1 MPEFMSIPNMFL
13 AVGVFATIFYILKIC
28 LFIFT
33 GGDAEVHTD
42 FVSLTDTD
50 VSFDF
55 ISIQS
60 ILAFLMGFG
69 WVGLACF
76 VQFKLS
82 TLISFIAAFVL
93 GLIFMFLSAYLM
105 FLVLGL
111 IFMFLSAYLMFLIKK
126 LDKRVKIN
134 LEDFV
139 GTVGRAYTAFKPQG
153 EGQIEITINEQLS
166 VIEAFNMTDEE
177 IHAFM
182 PVKIEKV
189 ENNKIF
195 IVRV

>member
-1 MPEFMSIPNMFL
+1 MPEFLNITNMFL
-13 AVGVFATIFYILKIC
+13 AIGVFATVFYIIKIC
-28 LFIFT
+28 LFLFT
-33 GGDAEVHTD
+33 GGDVEVHSD
-42 FVSLTDTD
+42 FTTLCDTD
-50 VSFDF
+50 VAFDF

-76 VQFKLS
+76 AQFKLGAI
-82 TLISFIAAFVL
+82 ISFITAFV
-93 GLIFMFLSAYLM
+93 F
-105 FLVLGL
+105 GL

-126 LDKRVKIN
+126 LDKKAKIN

-139 GTVGRAYTAFKPQG
+139 GTVGRAYTAFKPQSG
-153 EGQIEITINEQLS
+153 GQIEITINDQLS
-166 VIEAFNMTDEE
+166 VVNAFNMTDEE

-189 ENNKIF
+189 EDNKIY

>member
-1 MPEFMSIPNMFL
+1 MSL
-13 AVGVFATIFYILKIC
+13 
-28 LFIFT
+28 
-33 GGDAEVHTD
+33 
-42 FVSLTDTD
+42 SDTD

-82 TLISFIAAFVL
+82 TLISFIAAF
-93 GLIFMFLSAYLM
+93 
-105 FLVLGL
+105 VLGL

>member
-1 MPEFMSIPNMFL
+1 MPEFMSIENMFL
-13 AVGVFATIFYILKIC
+13 AVAVFATIFYIIKIC

-33 GGDAEVHTD
+33 GGDAEVHAD
-42 FVSLTDTD
+42 FTSLSDTD
-50 VSFDF
+50 VAFDF

-76 VQFKLS
+76 VQFKLGA
-82 TLISFIAAFVL
+82 LISFIAAFVF
-93 GLIFMFLSAYLM
+93 GI
-105 FLVLGL
+105 

-126 LDKRVKIN
+126 LDKREKFD
-134 LEDFV
+134 LQDFV

-153 EGQIEITINEQLS
+153 EGQIEITINDQLS
-166 VIEAFNMTDEE
+166 VIGAINMTDEE

-182 PVKIEKV
+182 PVKIEKI
-189 ENNKIF
+189 EDNKIY

>member
-76 VQFKLS
+76 AQFKLS
-82 TLISFIAAFVL
+82 ALISFVAAFV
-93 GLIFMFLSAYLM
+93 F
-105 FLVLGL
+105 GL

-139 GTVGRAYTAFKPQG
+139 GTVGRAYTAFKPQS
-153 EGQIEITINEQLS
+153 EGQIEITINDQLS
-166 VIEAFNMTDEE
+166 VVEACNMTDEE

-189 ENNKIF
+189 ENNKIY